1 MKHTLI
7 LALVFFINSFNT
19 AGAFEQPSAEEYF
32 QVWIKDYQSIVEGR
46 GPIPV
51 EYIENK
57 KPKEPLVGN
66 KKNYDRFFKE
76 TNNQSA
82 IVFKNN
88 ELVYETYNNKWYGSK
103 SNLIH
108 GQSMTKTVTGLT
120 VGALICSGQISS
132 INDPLGKYSPTLVDT
147 PYNQVT
153 IKQALQMRSGV
164 SKYDP
169 EGTWDIWWMVTG
181 DKERGYAGKNYLKNY
196 IKTIKSAEGDGKISE
211 YHPHES
217 HVLSIMV
224 SDLTSKSLGR
234 NFYDL
239 VFSKL
244 KVSGDFV
251 WMTDADGVT
260 VPTSGLFLQARDWAT
275 IGSFMGQSINKNDC
289 MGKFLQN
296 GVNEASESS
305 RLKGW
310 KYGYHF
316 WTHKGLIIFAGFGG
330 QTMYVNAENQSVVM
344 ASSVNPKYG
353 NSSVF
358 GIAGE
363 VVLE

>member
-1 MKHTLI
+1 MKNTVI
-7 LALVFFINSFNT
+7 LASVLFISSLNASN
-19 AGAFEQPSAEEYF
+19 AFEQPNAKEYF
-32 QVWIKDYQSIVEGR
+32 QVWIKEYQSIVEGS
-46 GPIPV
+46 GPVPV
-51 EYIENK
+51 EFIENI
-57 KPKEPLVGN
+57 EPQEPFIGN
-66 KKNYDRFFKE
+66 QKNYDSYFKKP
-76 TNNQSA
+76 NNQSA
-82 IVFKNN
+82 VVFEKN
-88 ELVYETYNNKWYGSK
+88 ELVYETYNTKWNGSK

-132 INDPLGKYSPTLVDT
+132 INDPLGKYSPTLANT
-147 PYNQVT
+147 PYSSVT
-153 IKQALQMRSGV
+153 IKQALQMRSGI

-169 EGTWDIWWMVTG
+169 KGTWDIWWMVTG
-181 DKERGYAGKNYLKNY
+181 DKERGYAGKNHLKNY
-196 IKTIKSAEGDGKISE
+196 IKTIESAEGDGKISE
-211 YHPHES
+211 YHPHDS
-217 HVLSIMV
+217 HALSIMA

-244 KVSGDFV
+244 KVSGDFI

-260 VPTSGLFLQARDWAT
+260 VPTSGLFIQARDWAT
-275 IGSFMGQSINKNDC
+275 IGVFISQSVNENDC
-289 MGKFLQN
+289 MGKFLRN
-296 GVNEASESS
+296 GINKASKSS

-316 WTHKGLIIFAGFGG
+316 WTHKGLIILAGFGG
-330 QTMYVNAENQSVVM
+330 QTMYVNSENQSVVM

-353 NSSVF
+353 ENSVF

-363 VVLE
+363 VVLK